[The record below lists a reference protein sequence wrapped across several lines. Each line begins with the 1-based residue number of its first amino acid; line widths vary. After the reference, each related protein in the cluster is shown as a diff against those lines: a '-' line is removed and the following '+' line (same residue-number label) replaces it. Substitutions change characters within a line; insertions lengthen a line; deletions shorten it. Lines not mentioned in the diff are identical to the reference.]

1 MENLQAFL
9 LIGKSDIDA
18 IKNGQEV
25 IIKKLDKLG
34 KNRGDVVIP
43 DPYITAMEFM
53 HAVRIKRWK
62 FNYLVGE
69 GKIKIIK
76 KKRKIYVPKG
86 EVERYFLEVRD

>member
-25 IIKKLDKLG
+25 ILKKLDKLG
-34 KNRGDVVIP
+34 KDKSNLIIP

-53 HAVRIKRWK
+53 RAVRIKRWK

-69 GKIKIIK
+69 GKVKIIK
-76 KKRKIYVPKG
+76 KKRKIYVPKE